1 MSFMIIIIIGSDGM
15 IRLPSLL
22 KFISNSFF
30 CWRRSESFT
39 LDKTCLWGALV
50 EDSPLKIAKVHLKL
64 TQQVPWWMGK
74 EDWDLQQSF
83 AEQELAVF

>member
-30 CWRRSESFT
+30 ENPAVGGG
-39 LDKTCLWGALV
+39 LLN
-50 EDSPLKIAKVHLKL
+50 HLL
-64 TQQVPWWMGK
+64 
-74 EDWDLQQSF
+74 
-83 AEQELAVF
+83 